1 LCVLVKTV
9 YSRCDDDGKEFKT
22 GMLSNTSPGK
32 DSCVSFD
39 ISAISAK
46 SHVNFK
52 QVHQV
57 DSQKC
62 LTLFQIKGK
71 FAQASIHILRR
82 ATFHV

>member
-1 LCVLVKTV
+1 MCILVKTV

-46 SHVNFK
+46 DRIKPHVNFK

-62 LTLFQIKGK
+62 LTLFQI
-71 FAQASIHILRR
+71 
-82 ATFHV
+82 

>member
-1 LCVLVKTV
+1 
-9 YSRCDDDGKEFKT
+9 
-22 GMLSNTSPGK
+22 MLSSTSPGK

-46 SHVNFK
+46 DRIKSHVNFK
-52 QVHQV
+52 HVHQI

-62 LTLFQIKGK
+62 LTWFQIKWK

-82 ATFHV
+82 ATFDV